1 VVVGGEEWSGA
12 RVDQASARVDE
23 ASARVRV
30 RVRVRCSLGSV
41 PGVRL

>member
-1 VVVGGEEWSGA
+1 MVGGEEWSGA
-12 RVDQASARVDE
+12 RVDEASARVDE
-23 ASARVRV
+23 ASA